1 MLFFNAFQTKI
12 FNDIEL
18 VSPGHQNMKLQ
29 RLIGCLSHLWM
40 LRVRPKV
47 ENNGKTMENI
57 SSDATRPDKSSR
69 LSTHPFLRFLQNLD
83 VHLCYSWMI
92 SMYYFY
98 NLNKPV
104 TVLSGIQ
111 NVFELSQTYL
121 ISVPYQKQASILRTQ
136 KSTVSQ
142 SYSVVNLPVSNQIS

>member
-12 FNDIEL
+12 FNDVEL
-18 VSPGHQNMKLQ
+18 VLPGHQNMKLQ
-29 RLIGCLSHLWM
+29 RLIGHLSHLWM

-47 ENNGKTMENI
+47 ENGKTMENI

-69 LSTHPFLRFLQNLD
+69 LSTQPFLCFLQNLD

-98 NLNKPV
+98 NFNKPV

-111 NVFELSQTYL
+111 NVFGLSQTYL
-121 ISVPYQKQASILRTQ
+121 ISVPYQKQARIQWELKIHCIPVIFSG
-136 KSTVSQ
+136 KSPSF
-142 SYSVVNLPVSNQIS
+142 